1 MRHAIPRFSSLAV
14 SLGITGLFAIGYS
27 ADVRAQSIFCPTF
40 FSGSSS
46 SSGSPVVLLN
56 GSCTDRVDG
65 AFSGAAVASQA
76 LTELSQ
82 TTTATRTKEVC
93 TAIVERREQERVRM
107 RRPLRPARAVPSEK
121 TKPAAVER
129 PKPAAVTPK
138 EPLLPL
144 PIEPAVRFATWT
156 QVYGD
161 YQTRD
166 AAGPSALTCCIGGP
180 LPQPTLALDLHTRT
194 RPLGLFAA

>member
-1 MRHAIPRFSSLAV
+1 EQ
-14 SLGITGLFAIGYS
+14 G
-27 ADVRAQSIFCPTF
+27 RA
-40 FSGSSS
+40 
-46 SSGSPVVLLN
+46 
-56 GSCTDRVDG
+56 
-65 AFSGAAVASQA
+65 
-76 LTELSQ
+76 
-82 TTTATRTKEVC
+82 ATR
-93 TAIVERREQERVRM
+93 
-107 RRPLRPARAVPSEK
+107 RPSGRGGRAPPEK
-121 TKPAAVER
+121 PKPAAVER